1 MLWRVHWHY
10 VSCVSYSVTTRKKKF
25 CLDPE
30 WKHAQMHLEEFK
42 KRSAPTTLEPET
54 TKEMKTNVSSTTL
67 KPTTIWVWNPRN
79 DQRSYLLLSCVLNCC
94 RTLIIND
101 DHTEMFL
108 VFLFGCF
115 LWEKPSTVTE
125 SFKCLFVIAPPFTIK
140 ALFLY
145 ALKPTE
151 SLSELVGVTATALF
165 RAAVSHEDMH
175 PCYNNVMLWQTSP
188 S

>member
-1 MLWRVHWHY
+1 MHSLLAPCLGSTSLKLSKFDRLLCVHHRLVKLSTEKNETGCCVTYFSASFHQWPCLRCCDVY
-10 VSCVSYSVTTRKKKF
+10 IDTVSCVSYSVTTRKKKF

-108 VFLFGCF
+108 V
-115 LWEKPSTVTE
+115 
-125 SFKCLFVIAPPFTIK
+125 
-140 ALFLY
+140 
-145 ALKPTE
+145 
-151 SLSELVGVTATALF
+151 
-165 RAAVSHEDMH
+165 
-175 PCYNNVMLWQTSP
+175 
-188 S
+188 

>member
-1 MLWRVHWHY
+1 MKNRRSLSFGSMFGLHQSETQQIWSSSVCSSSIGKTKYWEKLNWLLCDLFFSFFPSVALFAMLWRVHWHC
-10 VSCVSYSVTTRKKKF
+10 VSCVSYSVTTLKKKF

-94 RTLIIND
+94 RTLIINY

-108 VFLFGCF
+108 V
-115 LWEKPSTVTE
+115 
-125 SFKCLFVIAPPFTIK
+125 
-140 ALFLY
+140 
-145 ALKPTE
+145 
-151 SLSELVGVTATALF
+151 
-165 RAAVSHEDMH
+165 
-175 PCYNNVMLWQTSP
+175 
-188 S
+188 